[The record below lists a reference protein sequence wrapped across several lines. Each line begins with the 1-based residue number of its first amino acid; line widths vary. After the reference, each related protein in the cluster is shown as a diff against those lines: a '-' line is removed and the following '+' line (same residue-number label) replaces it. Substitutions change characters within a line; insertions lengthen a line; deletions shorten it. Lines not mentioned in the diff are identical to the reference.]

1 MQPRRFHLWSRRI
14 RSRDSVAAGHAAPG
28 AADVAMSAAVLNDS
42 ALRWAVAMIFGV
54 SIAADV
60 YLFGT
65 RDLRWTRA
73 IDQLLHLSMSAAM
86 IAMAWRI
93 RPASHSLVPI
103 VFFLLAAGWF
113 VLVAGGR
120 RCTLGDR
127 IANCY
132 NATMMIAMAWMYTL
146 MNGGPAGHSDHSPDR
161 MLAGSAPTPIAGGSM
176 PAAQMPQA
184 GAWIATGNWI
194 VTLGFAVAAML
205 WLWRYVGARRAGRSA
220 GAGPLT
226 ELGLLSQAFAAAG
239 TALMFGVMR

>member
-1 MQPRRFHLWSRRI
+1 MWSWRI
-14 RSRDSVAAGHAAPG
+14 RSRDSAAAGHAAPG
-28 AADVAMSAAVLNDS
+28 VPGATMSAAVLNDS
-42 ALRWAVAMIFGV
+42 ALRWAVATIFGL
-54 SIAADV
+54 SIAGDL

-73 IDQLLHLSMSAAM
+73 VDHLLHLSMSAAM

-93 RPASHSLVPI
+93 GPASHGLMPI

-146 MNGGPAGHSDHSPDR
+146 MNGSLAGHSDHSPDH
-161 MLAGSAPTPIAGGSM
+161 MMAGSAPTHIAGGSM
-176 PAAQMPQA
+176 PAAQTPQT
-184 GAWIATGNWI
+184 GAWIATANWI
-194 VTLGFAVAAML
+194 VTLGFAIAAML
-205 WLWRYVGARRAGRSA
+205 WLWRYAGARRAGRSA

>member
-1 MQPRRFHLWSRRI
+1 M
-14 RSRDSVAAGHAAPG
+14 
-28 AADVAMSAAVLNDS
+28 LNES
-42 ALRWAVAMIFGV
+42 ALRWAAATIFGV

-60 YLFGT
+60 YVFAT
-65 RDLRWTRA
+65 RGPRWTRA
-73 IDQLLHLSMSAAM
+73 FDHLLHLSMAAAM

-127 IANCY
+127 ITNCY

-146 MNGGPAGHSDHSPDR
+146 MNGSLAGYTDHSPDHV
-161 MLAGSAPTPIAGGSM
+161 LAGSAPTHIAGAPM
-176 PAAQMPQA
+176 PAAQMPQTTSGA
-184 GAWIATGNWI
+184 GAWIAAANWI

-205 WLWRYVGARRAGRSA
+205 WLWRYVGAWRAGRSA
-220 GAGPLT
+220 AAGPLT

-239 TALMFGVMR
+239 TALMFGVMG